1 MALVTALSVTTAA
14 AVTLAGPEAS
24 AADPERASSARKVL
38 VVDLS
43 GDEKEHV
50 EILHEIR
57 RALEKH
63 VNADGLRDY
72 NVATVHASLNAG
84 GEVQEQQNA
93 ATVKGLIG
101 AGRAAMEADD
111 FDDATDQFVSAL
123 KLLEGS
129 LGVLE
134 GDDQEILNEVLL
146 GLGSARLEAG
156 DKEGADRAFRRAAAS
171 RADGSGLRPKAQRAY
186 AAAEAAIQSMP
197 LGAVQVNTDPV
208 YAEIYVDGRYK
219 GVSPKA
225 VAGLIEGPHIITV
238 YKAGFTRPTVTVEV
252 NSTTM
257 AHQEITLQ
265 PARRALLLDELKPKL
280 AVEIAKAHGEVPKG
294 GTAVKELGDLF
305 RTETSLIV
313 RVSGTRET
321 KDLELYLFHTETQ
334 RLVSVEKVTGL
345 DWSYRNRKAI
355 GAAVDKL
362 LDFDLVEMLGGKTD
376 DDIEEPGILEQ
387 WWFWTLVGVAV
398 AGGTTAAILLSDDG
412 AGPPPFT
419 KDGTGAMVLRF

>member
-1 MALVTALSVTTAA
+1 MALSLGVAVVAATAGSSSQAFAEQPGRAA
-14 AVTLAGPEAS
+14 N
-24 AADPERASSARKVL
+24 ARRIV

-43 GDEKEHV
+43 PDEKEHA
-50 EILHEIR
+50 EILHEVR
-57 RALEKH
+57 AALEQH
-63 VNADGLRDY
+63 VDAKGLRDY
-72 NVATVHASLNAG
+72 VVVTTHASLNAG

-93 ATVKGLIG
+93 ATVKGLLG
-101 AGRAAMEADD
+101 AGRAAMDAKDY
-111 FDDATDQFVSAL
+111 DDATDQYMSAL

-134 GDDQEILNEVLL
+134 GDDQEVLHEVLL

-171 RADGSGLRPKAQRAY
+171 KADASGLSERAKRAY
-186 AAAEAAIQSMP
+186 AAAEASIQSMA

-219 GVSPKA
+219 GISPKA

-238 YKAGFTRPTVTVEV
+238 YKQGYTRPTVTVDV
-252 NSTTM
+252 NSTKM
-257 AHQEITLQ
+257 AHQEIKLDT
-265 PARRALLLDELKPKL
+265 ARRALLLDELKPKMAL
-280 AVEIAKAHGEVPKG
+280 ATATAHGEAPTG

-305 RTETSLIV
+305 RTETSLVV
-313 RVSGTRET
+313 RVGGARET
-321 KDLELYLFHTETQ
+321 KSLELYLFHTESQ
-334 RLVSVEKVTGL
+334 RLVATEKIASL
-345 DWSYRNRKAI
+345 DWSFRNRKAI
-355 GAAVDKL
+355 AASIDKL
-362 LDFDLVEMLGGKTD
+362 LDFDWVAVLGGKTG

-387 WWFWTLVGVAV
+387 WWFWTAVGVVV
-398 AGGTTAAILLSDDG
+398 AGGTTAAILLSQDG